1 MDWRTTPF
9 DRRLYSVF
17 LLGDFEHR
25 RQRIMPIF
33 HDVEQRSE
41 AWDRLRL
48 GIPTSSDF
56 AKIVTPSREP
66 SKQWQ
71 ALAYQKIAERLLARK
86 IDHYTSP
93 AMERGQ
99 IVEEAAANWY
109 EFDQNVSTQKIGFIT
124 DNAVTMGCSPDRFVG
139 TIGLLE
145 VKCPLPHTQIQ
156 YLLTGK
162 AQRQYMPQLQG
173 QLLIAEREWVDILCW
188 HDELPR
194 TVVRVQRDEHFIA
207 LLRSELRKFN
217 EFVEGVMIKIG
228 SVETRQPKDTL
239 RDMLHATL
247 EASP

>member
-1 MDWRTTPF
+1 
-9 DRRLYSVF
+9 
-17 LLGDFEHR
+17 
-25 RQRIMPIF
+25 MPII

-71 ALAYQKIAERLLARK
+71 ALAYQKIAERLLNRM

-99 IVEEAAANWY
+99 IVEEEAADWY
-109 EFDQNVSTQKIGFIT
+109 EFDRNVSTQKVGFIT
-124 DNAVTMGCSPDRFVG
+124 DDAGTMGCSPDRFVG

-145 VKCPLPHTQIQ
+145 IKCPLPQTQIE

-194 TVVRVQRDEHFIA
+194 VIVRVQRDEHFIG
-207 LLRSELRKFN
+207 LLRAELRKFN
-217 EFVEGVMIKIG
+217 EFINGVMMKIG
-228 SVETRQPKDTL
+228 SVEAREPKAAL
-239 RDMLHATL
+239 SDMLRATQ